1 MTICSCIKTCVT
13 AVRLTGKNE
22 LQQGF
27 WGSFQLAAA
36 RQASAG
42 EPVYD
47 PHDSAVI
54 SVNDSAVIGDDIK
67 PVAVEGGDE
76 QQSELN

>member
-1 MTICSCIKTCVT
+1 MAVCS
-13 AVRLTGKNE
+13 ASRNE
-22 LQQGF
+22 QQQGF
-27 WGSFQLAAA
+27 RGKFSLAAA

-42 EPVYD
+42 QPFYD
-47 PHDSAVI
+47 RHDSAVI
-54 SVNDSAVIGDDIK
+54 NLNDSAVIGDDIK

>member
-1 MTICSCIKTCVT
+1 V
-13 AVRLTGKNE
+13 AGKNE

-27 WGSFQLAAA
+27 RGMFSLAAA
-36 RQASAG
+36 RQASTG

-54 SVNDSAVIGDDIK
+54 NLNDSAVIGDDIK